1 MAVGIFEIETA
12 PAVVMIDLTPLT
24 LRRVGPVREGSFA
37 DPIKYSVEL

>member
-24 LRRVGPVREGSFA
+24 LRRVGPVREGSFV